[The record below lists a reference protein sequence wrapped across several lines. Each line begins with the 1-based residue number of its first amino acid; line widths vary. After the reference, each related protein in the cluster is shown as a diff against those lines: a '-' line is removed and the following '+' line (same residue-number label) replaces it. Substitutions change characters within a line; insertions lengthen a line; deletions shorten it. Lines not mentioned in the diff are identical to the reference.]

1 MHKETVFL
9 GELTRKELG
18 DAIGN
23 GTVKAA
29 IVPTGATEQHQDH
42 LAMIHDT
49 VSVTEI
55 SRRVAMRFYPHV
67 LVTPTIAMS
76 VSEHHMSRGG
86 ALTVRPEIHAE
97 HVYDICHSLKRLGV
111 SRVMVVNGHGGNM
124 VPGAQAVF
132 EVRQRHR
139 DRKDLLLLSATYW
152 DQAKITEARDDLVQ
166 DAMAHAGEFETSMM
180 MVIRPELVGD
190 YAATTDVPKGE
201 AFATADRGWTTKD
214 RCAPGHIGV
223 PAAASTEKG
232 ETLFSIFTEGAVKLI
247 REMQNWDG
255 QSWNG

>member
-111 SRVMVVNGHGGNM
+111 SRVMVVNGHGGNRPP
-124 VPGAQAVF
+124 VRC
-132 EVRQRHR
+132 EVRNWWQIKSVIAIADEVFGDAEGFHATPSEVALTYYGYPDDAARVKKNKLIPKR
-139 DRKDLLLLSATYW
+139 APQGPIYDAEDYRRRFPDGRIGSDPGLATEEIGERLLEAAVAELSADY
-152 DQAKITEARDDLVQ
+152 QAFL
-166 DAMAHAGEFETSMM
+166 
-180 MVIRPELVGD
+180 
-190 YAATTDVPKGE
+190 AAP
-201 AFATADRGWTTKD
+201 
-214 RCAPGHIGV
+214 
-223 PAAASTEKG
+223 
-232 ETLFSIFTEGAVKLI
+232 
-247 REMQNWDG
+247 
-255 QSWNG
+255 